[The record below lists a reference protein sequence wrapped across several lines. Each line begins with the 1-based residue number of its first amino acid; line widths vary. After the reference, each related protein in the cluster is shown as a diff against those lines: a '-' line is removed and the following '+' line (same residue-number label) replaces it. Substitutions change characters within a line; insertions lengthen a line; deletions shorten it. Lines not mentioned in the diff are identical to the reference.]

1 MFAFPHTNIPEFLK
15 GFETWLFVQKSK
27 WRWQRQGNG
36 ATFDTAHNNNK
47 ARGATYGTTGV
58 KPTASGK
65 WKVDICYQGERIRAT
80 YATREEAVLAN
91 DVARGKLSE
100 GKESNI
106 DLNIKLAKEAALEAV
121 RERNAITR
129 SWAPTPTAT
138 ISDIGQE
145 SQCQDTSKA
154 ALEYSISAQ
163 GTVQL
168 VLFWTKHI
176 ESLWNQRNKK
186 DSQLAATNGVEIL
199 FEEKDGDEFKMS
211 ALAVRK
217 EEDVARSL
225 W

>member
-47 ARGATYGTTGV
+47 ARGATTGITSYGTTGV

-65 WKVDICYQGERIRAT
+65 WKVEFRYQGKRICGGT
-80 YATREEAVLAN
+80 YATREEAFLAN

-121 RERNAITR
+121 RERHSITR
-129 SWAPTPTAT
+129 SWAP
-138 ISDIGQE
+138 
-145 SQCQDTSKA
+145 
-154 ALEYSISAQ
+154 
-163 GTVQL
+163 
-168 VLFWTKHI
+168 
-176 ESLWNQRNKK
+176 
-186 DSQLAATNGVEIL
+186 
-199 FEEKDGDEFKMS
+199 
-211 ALAVRK
+211 
-217 EEDVARSL
+217 
-225 W
+225 